1 MAQPLMPKAT
11 AVWLVD
17 NTTLTFEQIA
27 AFCELHLLEVQAI
40 ADGDVATGIVGLDP
54 MANGQL
60 TGEEIE
66 RCQKDPGVR
75 LQLAEQVEVPEQ
87 KGRRAR
93 YTPVSKRGDKPD
105 AIAWILRNCPD
116 ISDAQISKLIGTTK
130 STIVAIRDRT
140 HWNSTNIKPN
150 DPVLLGLCSQTH
162 LNAAI
167 DKARAAAERAA
178 KRAGKTLP
186 PRVDEPVDEPADE
199 PAAASGEPAT
209 ETGTEP
215 LPAPAEPVETPAAE
229 ADKA

>member
-1 MAQPLMPKAT
+1 MVQPLMPKAT

-27 AFCELHLLEVQAI
+27 TFCELHLLEVQAI

-54 MANGQL
+54 TTNGQL
-60 TGEEIE
+60 TAEEIE
-66 RCQKDPGVR
+66 RCQQDPGVR
-75 LQLAEQVEVPEQ
+75 LQLAKQVEVPEQ
-87 KGRRAR
+87 KGRSAR

-105 AIAWILRNCPD
+105 AIAWIQRNCPD

-130 STIVAIRDRT
+130 STIVAVRDRT

-167 DKARAAAERAA
+167 DKARVAAERAA
-178 KRAGKTLP
+178 KRAGKPLP
-186 PRVDEPVDEPADE
+186 QRADEQADESATASPLDEPAE
-199 PAAASGEPAT
+199 

-215 LPAPAEPVETPAAE
+215 VPAPAEPAETPAAE
-229 ADKA
+229 ADKP